1 MRKSKIIYNPKLSV
15 VQNAENNH
23 VSVSAIRWYIR
34 TNGIDRKRDNA
45 LIIQRAIQKLNK
57 EKPNLSVAEIGKCL
71 NISINTVKKY
81 LRSQISSSGIVN
93 NKLSSF
99 DLSKRKFIISSVSD
113 SQDEI
118 LSNILRLY
126 IPSGLYDCDL
136 TYSIGN
142 FYQRIPPPT
151 LKFDKYPQR
160 KEVKRLEEAYNL
172 EDNSL
177 NSIVI
182 DLPFLIKGYNT
193 HYEKKMVNRFNCF
206 HTVEDLYS
214 TNTEMIKLAFFKLA
228 NKGILIMKTMDLNYG
243 GMQYWI
249 SDYLLNEANKV
260 GFKLLDKFILVAK
273 SKVLSN
279 FNHIQRSARKFHS
292 YFFVFQK

>member
-1 MRKSKIIYNPKLSV
+1 MRKSKIIYNPNLTV
-15 VQNAENNH
+15 AQNAENNQ

-34 TNGIDRKRDNA
+34 VNGIDRKRDNA

-57 EKPNLSVAEIGKCL
+57 ENPNLSIAEIANCL

-81 LRSQISSSGIVN
+81 SQSQIALSSIDS

-126 IPSGLYDCDL
+126 IPSGLYECDL
-136 TYSIGN
+136 TYSVGN
-142 FYQRIPPPT
+142 FYLRIPQPK
-151 LKFDKYPQR
+151 LKFDKYPQ
-160 KEVKRLEEAYNL
+160 KERVRRLEEAYNL
-172 EDNSL
+172 EDRSL

-182 DLPFLIKGYNT
+182 DLPFLVKGYNT
-193 HYEKKMVNRFNCF
+193 HYEAKMVNRFNCF
-206 HTVEDLYS
+206 YTVEDLYS
-214 TNTEMIKLAFFKLA
+214 TNTEMIKLAYSKLD
-228 NKGILIMKTMDLNYG
+228 NKGMLIMKTMDLNYSG
-243 GMQYWI
+243 VQYWI
-249 SDYLLNEANKV
+249 SDYVVNEAIKV
-260 GFKLLDKFILVAK
+260 GFRLLDKFILVAK

-279 FNHIQRSARKFHS
+279 FNHVQRSARKFHS